1 MANYYVG
8 PHVSISGGVENA
20 PINAK
25 AVGATGFGM
34 FVKNQRQWKASMPK
48 KDEIAAFKKQMAE
61 NGYAAKQVL
70 PHAGYLINLANP
82 EDAKQ
87 KMSLDSL
94 VNELNLCGALGLT
107 QLNLHPGSS
116 LKLISAEEA
125 CDRVADALN
134 QAMEQTKSV
143 TIVLEDT
150 AGAGGCLGSKF
161 EELGRIIKGVKDKKR
176 IGVCIDT
183 MHTFGA
189 GFDLRTKDGLEKTMD
204 AFDKAVG
211 IHYLRGM
218 HLNDSMVDLGSH
230 RDRHESLGYG
240 KIGWPLF
247 EAIMRDARFAEMPLV
262 LETPHPDR
270 WPDEV
275 KRLLAFS

>member
-1 MANYYVG
+1 MYFVG
-8 PHVSISGGVENA
+8 PHVSVSGGLENA

-34 FVKNQRQWKASMPK
+34 FVKNQRQWRASMPK
-48 KDEIAAFKKQMAE
+48 KDEAAAFQKQLKE
-61 NGYAAKQVL
+61 NGYTARQVM

-94 VNELNLCGALGLT
+94 VNELKICEAVGLT
-107 QLNLHPGSS
+107 LLNLHPGSS
-116 LKLISAEEA
+116 LKLISAEQA

-134 QAMEQTKSV
+134 QALEQTQGV

-161 EELGRIIKGVKDKKR
+161 EEIARIIKGVKDKKR
-176 IGVCIDT
+176 MGVCIDT

-189 GFDLRTKDGLEKTMD
+189 GFDLRTKDGLNKTMD
-204 AFDKAVG
+204 AFDKTVG
-211 IHYLRGM
+211 IQYLRGM

-230 RDRHESLGYG
+230 RDRHESLGFG

-247 EAIMRDARFAEMPLV
+247 EAIMQDGRFENMPLV

-275 KRLLAFS
+275 QRLLAAAR